1 MLKKIFHNSVKI
13 SVKIECQICDMVFI
27 KLESKLKLIIVKKLI

>member
-1 MLKKIFHNSVKI
+1 MLKKIYNSVKI

-27 KLESKLKLIIVKKLI
+27 KLEWKLKLIIVKKLK